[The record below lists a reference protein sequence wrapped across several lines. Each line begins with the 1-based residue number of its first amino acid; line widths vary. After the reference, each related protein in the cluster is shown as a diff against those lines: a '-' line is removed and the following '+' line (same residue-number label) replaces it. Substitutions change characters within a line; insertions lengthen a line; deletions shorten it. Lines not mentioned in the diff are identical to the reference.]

1 MSKYVDRADKTLEFF
16 YDLYSRV
23 TEVWTGQYNRTT
35 ASTMWKFRQ
44 FLIDTT
50 SQPFRT
56 TVTDALGNI
65 TTIDLE
71 LTSGSPTRIDGPL
84 AASSVGCSCC
94 GRGSQVRTLQSD
106 GEHDWFSKA
115 DGRGSTSRVT
125 HDWRGEALRPTDAPR
140 DYTEG
145 KRPERGNRAVL
156 GSLLFQQPHP
166 HAY

>member
-1 MSKYVDRADKTLEFF
+1 MDR
-16 YDLYSRV
+16 
-23 TEVWTGQYNRTT
+23 QYNRTT

-56 TVTDALGNI
+56 TVTDALGNV
-65 TTIDLE
+65 TTIVLE

-94 GRGSQVRTLQSD
+94 GRGSQVWTLQSD
-106 GEHDWFSKA
+106 GEHDWFSKP

-125 HDWRGEALRPTDAPR
+125 HDWRGNALRQTDALGN
-140 DYTEG
+140 YTEG
-145 KRPERGNRAVL
+145 TRENRDNRTVFD
-156 GSLLFQQPHP
+156 SLLLQQRKKR
-166 HAY
+166 AFLTTNT

>member
-1 MSKYVDRADKTLEFF
+1 MDR
-16 YDLYSRV
+16 
-23 TEVWTGQYNRTT
+23 QYNRTT

-94 GRGSQVRTLQSD
+94 GRGSQVWTLQSD

-125 HDWRGEALRPTDAPR
+125 HDWRGNALRPTAALG
-140 DYTEG
+140 DYTG
-145 KRPERGNRAVL
+145 GTRQNRDNRHGLDSLPLPQRTKRAVL
-156 GSLLFQQPHP
+156 TRNN
-166 HAY
+166 YD